1 MSIAIHGWLE
11 ESECDKARNI
21 SQPPFSH
28 FPNFTT
34 WGPCRMIKT
43 PSERGL
49 DLGLR
54 HNHKWDSKHN
64 GWYNGY
70 GGTTN
75 SCENKPCFDSSL
87 YMNTS
92 QEFPGY
98 PHSNILHGFYPSF
111 HGEVKFH
118 HMNHDQNSSDIQKT
132 YPQDLPM
139 ISVPWVP
146 WVPWVPSPWTISS
159 EAFPVIS
166 SHCATIKRSVKL
178 AVSTRSL
185 YVSLGIGWFTI
196 SPTPTCYYRWCPI
209 TKLLYTC
216 LPNTYTRSWWIYI
229 YIIVNGC
236 EWSILQLWQ
245 EYGKWLAITVMI
257 NDCYIIRGRGMVCS
271 NRSSSTWCFQTC
283 HGGEPVEDCWLKY
296 PRFARFLRLG
306 LWVVTAC
313 SALETVT
320 SHIINV
326 FQKITYV
333 YFLLMYILYLCILM
347 LLLLFKS
354 KI

>member
-1 MSIAIHGWLE
+1 MPIYNLQLDICPLPSMADWKNQSATRQETSANPHSPIFPILPLGDLAGWL
-11 ESECDKARNI
+11 
-21 SQPPFSH
+21 
-28 FPNFTT
+28 
-34 WGPCRMIKT
+34 T
-43 PSERGL
+43 PSGRDL

-64 GWYNGY
+64 GWYSGY

-185 YVSLGIGWFTI
+185 YVSLGIG
-196 SPTPTCYYRWCPI
+196 
-209 TKLLYTC
+209 
-216 LPNTYTRSWWIYI
+216 SWWIYI
-229 YIIVNGC
+229 YIYY
-236 EWSILQLWQ
+236 S
-245 EYGKWLAITVMI
+245 
-257 NDCYIIRGRGMVCS
+257 
-271 NRSSSTWCFQTC
+271 
-283 HGGEPVEDCWLKY
+283 
-296 PRFARFLRLG
+296 
-306 LWVVTAC
+306 
-313 SALETVT
+313 
-320 SHIINV
+320 
-326 FQKITYV
+326 
-333 YFLLMYILYLCILM
+333 
-347 LLLLFKS
+347 
-354 KI
+354 